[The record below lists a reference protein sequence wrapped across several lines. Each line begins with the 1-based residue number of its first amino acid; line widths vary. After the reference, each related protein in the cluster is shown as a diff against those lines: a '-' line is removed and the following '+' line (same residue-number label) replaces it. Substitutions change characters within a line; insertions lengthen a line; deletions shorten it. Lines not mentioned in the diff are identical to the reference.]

1 MHRYHMYFRNMGTRQ
16 LKISIGIIFLKF
28 SLFIEQI
35 YAIMITNKEA
45 YMLCQSLST
54 VQFISVLSRTML
66 HID

>member
-1 MHRYHMYFRNMGTRQ
+1 MHRYHMYFRNMRTRQ

-45 YMLCQSLST
+45 YLLC
-54 VQFISVLSRTML
+54 
-66 HID
+66 